1 MPEADFMLETSSA
14 SERPWQRNGVRSPR
28 ADETY
33 VAIPELS
40 GAADLGRANRQQ
52 FSAADVSVQ
61 GRSLSLLREWTR
73 REVLKEARRY
83 TAGLLEKPVAEFE
96 AETAPPAD
104 ALWYVGGH
112 QPTLFHPGVW
122 VKNFVVGALA
132 RREQGIGLNLVVD
145 NDTLSTTAVRV
156 PAGTRNLPRIDQ
168 ILFDEPRSTRPWE
181 EARLI
186 DRSLFETFPAR
197 VEEKLSDWGIHPLLG
212 EFWPAAVRQADRS
225 DRLADCLTAARNQWE
240 RRWGNRNLEL
250 PLSRLCRLD
259 PFLWFTSHL
268 LAHLPRF
275 HSLYNEVLGEY
286 RRINRVRSHTHPVP
300 DLRLDDGWF
309 EAPFWI
315 WKEGDVVR
323 KRLFARQEG
332 NEVLLSN
339 GAAVLAALP
348 LTPAKEA
355 CCAVEALRDLQNR
368 GWRLRTRA
376 LTTTLFARLCLAD
389 LFVHGLGGAKYDEMT
404 DRLIARF
411 FHLPAPGFL
420 LLSAT
425 VRLPLSPHSVLPED
439 ERRLRRQLRELDFHS
454 DRHLPSAIS
463 GELAALVA
471 EKNQLIAA
479 QREVAAARGGKS
491 VVPETPGIPAG
502 YERLRRLQVVN
513 GKLAQ
518 YTQPERQRLHE
529 ELARTIE
536 QITANTVMQNREYPF
551 CLFPAE
557 KLKRFM
563 DHVCSG
569 LAR

>member
-1 MPEADFMLETSSA
+1 MPETDFMLETSSA
-14 SERPWQRNGVRSPR
+14 SERPWQRHDVRSPR
-28 ADETY
+28 TDETY
-33 VAIPELS
+33 IAIPELP
-40 GAADLGRANRQQ
+40 AAAGLGHTNRRQ
-52 FSAADVSVQ
+52 FSTMDVPVQ
-61 GRSLSLLREWTR
+61 GRSLSVLREWTR
-73 REVLKEARRY
+73 REVLAAATEY
-83 TAGLLEKPVAEFE
+83 TAGILGRPVSEMGVDR
-96 AETAPPAD
+96 AD
-104 ALWYVGGH
+104 SAALWYVGGH

-156 PAGTRNLPRIDQ
+156 PAGTRDQPRVDQ

-186 DRSLFETFPAR
+186 NRALFESFPAR
-197 VEEKLSDWGIHPLLG
+197 VEEKLSDWGIRPLLA
-212 EFWPAAVRQADRS
+212 EFWPAAVGHAERS
-225 DRLADCLTAARNQWE
+225 DRLADCLTAARHQWE
-240 RRWGNRNLEL
+240 RRWGNNNLEL

-268 LAHLPRF
+268 LAHMPRF
-275 HSLYNEVLGEY
+275 HALYNEVLREY
-286 RRINRVRSHTHPVP
+286 RHVNRVRGRTHPVP
-300 DLRLDDGWF
+300 DLRHEEGWF

-323 KRLFARQEG
+323 QRLFARQEG

-339 GAAVLAALP
+339 GAGVLTALP
-348 LTPAKEA
+348 LTAAREA

-425 VRLPLSPHSVLPED
+425 VRLPLAPHPVTAAD
-439 ERRLRRQLRELDFHS
+439 EVRLRRQLRELDYHS
-454 DRHLPSAIS
+454 ERHLPTAIS
-463 GELAALVA
+463 PELAELVA
-471 EKNQLIAA
+471 EKEALVAA
-479 QREVAAARGGKS
+479 QHEVAAARAGEPPALESRGL
-491 VVPETPGIPAG
+491 PAG
-502 YERLRRLQVVN
+502 YERLRRLQRVN
-513 GKLAQ
+513 RKLAQ
-518 YTQPERQRLHE
+518 FTQSGRQRLRE
-529 ELARTIE
+529 ELTRTSE
-536 QITANTVMQNREYPF
+536 QLAANVVLQNREYPF
-551 CLFPAE
+551 CLFPAG

-569 LAR
+569 LGR

>member
-14 SERPWQRNGVRSPR
+14 SERPWHRNDVRSPR
-28 ADETY
+28 IDETWI
-33 VAIPELS
+33 ALPELPR
-40 GAADLGRANRQQ
+40 AAGLGHANRQQ
-52 FSAADVSVQ
+52 FAARDVSVQ
-61 GRSLSLLREWTR
+61 GRSLALLRAWTR
-73 REVLKEARRY
+73 REVLAAASEY
-83 TAGLLEKPVAEFE
+83 TAGILGRPVSDVGAD
-96 AETAPPAD
+96 TADPAG
-104 ALWYVGGH
+104 AVWYVGGH

-156 PAGTRNLPRIDQ
+156 PAGTRDQPRVDQ

-186 DRSLFETFPAR
+186 NRALFESFPAR
-197 VEEKLSDWGIHPLLG
+197 VEEKLSDWGIRPLLG

-225 DRLADCLTAARNQWE
+225 DRLADCLTAARHCRE
-240 RRWGNRNLEL
+240 RQWGNSNLEL

-259 PFLWFTSHL
+259 PFLWFTAHL
-268 LAHLPRF
+268 LAHMPRF
-275 HSLYNEVLGEY
+275 HAHYNEVLREY
-286 RRINRVRSHTHPVP
+286 RHVNRVRGRTHPVP
-300 DLRLDDGWF
+300 DLRQDGGWF

-323 KRLFARQEG
+323 QRLFARQEG
-332 NEVLLSN
+332 KEVLLSN
-339 GAAVLAALP
+339 GTDVLAALP
-348 LTPAKEA
+348 LTAEKEA

-425 VRLPLSPHSVLPED
+425 VRLPLAPHPVDPSD
-439 ERRLRRQLRELDFHS
+439 EVRLRRQLRELDYHS
-454 DRHLPSAIS
+454 ERHLPSAITP
-463 GELAALVA
+463 ELAELVA
-471 EKNQLIAA
+471 EKNALIAA
-479 QREVAAARGGKS
+479 QHEVAAARGGEPS
-491 VVPETPGIPAG
+491 AQAPRGLPAG
-502 YERLRRLQVVN
+502 FERFRRLQQVN
-513 GKLAQ
+513 RRLAQ
-518 YTQPERQRLHE
+518 FTQPERQRLRD
-529 ELARTIE
+529 ELTRTSE
-536 QITANTVMQNREYPF
+536 QLAANVVLQNREYPF

-557 KLKRFM
+557 KLQRFM

-569 LAR
+569 LGR